1 MTEYEMIIPLWMR
14 AFYHMKEGDIIK
26 EARKRINVSPA
37 TYSRLINKLRADG
50 FVNLESCGRT
60 RKIHMTIK
68 GVLLSASLSSI
79 HLLTEGHGW

>member
-37 TYSRLINKLRADG
+37 TYSRLINK
-50 FVNLESCGRT
+50 
-60 RKIHMTIK
+60 M
-68 GVLLSASLSSI
+68 
-79 HLLTEGHGW
+79 